1 MKPTEHEKLE
11 KRYRNT
17 ACLCHRPLLTQ
28 KPEERGANIYRC
40 ISCGGWRRIP
50 ASRPESANDRLDDR
64 ERIWYMV
71 AMLIF
76 IVIATVAVYIADNA
90 VSQYA
95 QLLQEVKR

>member
-1 MKPTEHEKLE
+1 MKPTEHE

-28 KPEERGANIYRC
+28 KAEERGANLYRC
-40 ISCGGWRRIP
+40 LSCGGWRRIP
-50 ASRPESANDRLDDR
+50 PADHESANNGLDDR

-71 AMLIF
+71 AILIF
-76 IVIATVAVYIADNA
+76 ILIAAIAVYIADNA

-95 QLLQEVKR
+95 QLLQEVKQR

>member
-1 MKPTEHEKLE
+1 MKLTEHE

-28 KPEERGANIYRC
+28 KPEERGADLYRC

-50 ASRPESANDRLDDR
+50 PVNHEPADAAR

-71 AMLIF
+71 AILIF
-76 IVIATVAVYIADNA
+76 ILIAAIAVYIADNA

-95 QLLQEVKR
+95 QLLQEVKQR

>member
-1 MKPTEHEKLE
+1 MNEHE

-28 KPEERGANIYRC
+28 KAEERGANLYRC

-50 ASRPESANDRLDDR
+50 PADHESTDFER

-71 AMLIF
+71 AILIF

-90 VSQYA
+90 VGQYA
-95 QLLQEVKR
+95 QLLQEVKQR

>member
-1 MKPTEHEKLE
+1 MNEHE
-11 KRYRNT
+11 KRYRNS

-50 ASRPESANDRLDDR
+50 ASRPESTNTELDDR

-71 AMLIF
+71 AILIF
-76 IVIATVAVYIADNA
+76 ITIATVAVYIADNA
-90 VSQYA
+90 VSQ
-95 QLLQEVKR
+95 LLQEVKQR

>member
-1 MKPTEHEKLE
+1 MKLTEQE
-11 KRYRNT
+11 KRYRNS

-28 KPEERGANIYRC
+28 KAEERGSNLYRC

-50 ASRPESANDRLDDR
+50 PADHESADTKLDDR

-71 AMLIF
+71 AILIF
-76 IVIATVAVYIADNA
+76 IVIATIAVYIADNA

-95 QLLQEVKR
+95 QLLQEVKQR

>member
-1 MKPTEHEKLE
+1 MKLTEHE

-50 ASRPESANDRLDDR
+50 PANHEPADVDR

-76 IVIATVAVYIADNA
+76 IIIATIAVYVADNA

-95 QLLQEVKR
+95 QLLQEVKQR